1 MIAGVTDDSRVK
13 LSQWQLH
20 MLDGLA
26 PKQRHELS
34 DLWHHDRYR
43 LLAVA
48 DAFDRGADLISR
60 VGPIGTLD
68 DDHMVASA
76 LRAEAFRALARD
88 DLDRAR
94 ELFESS
100 GRWAPESGAH
110 GKRLLDFFGGGPQ
123 QQ

>member
-1 MIAGVTDDSRVK
+1 
-13 LSQWQLH
+13 
-20 MLDGLA
+20 LA
-26 PKQRHELS
+26 DRH
-34 DLWHHDRYR
+34 DCGRDRR
-43 LLAVA
+43 Q
-48 DAFDRGADLISR
+48 GADLISR

-68 DDHMVASA
+68 DDHMIASA
-76 LRAEAFRALARD
+76 LRAEASRAFARD

-100 GRWAPESGAH
+100 GRQ